1 MEFMKVDVQNF
12 KRFESLHLEFKPGI
26 NILLGGNGVG
36 KTSVLEALSIAL
48 SDFFNGIPDVPKKG
62 IEGNQIRFDTHALGD
77 ASLGKEYFS
86 ASITSKIHLDK
97 EVAIG
102 EVSRRDSTANSRTK
116 YRGKGI
122 AQYASRICNDMESAL
137 PLLCYY
143 STKRLASP
151 KRENYG
157 VKSKNKLNDRV
168 CGYIGCMDDALDIKA
183 MKSWCL
189 DMELEAFHSG
199 KPVKEY
205 EAFKQIVSTF
215 MAKMTDVTPFP
226 TIRYSRKQEEMVY
239 QEDGK
244 ALPIN
249 YMSAG
254 YQSLLWMIMDM
265 AFRLAQTNPTAEDI
279 KDISG
284 IVLIDEIDMHLH
296 PVWQWRIVDA
306 LHEVFPKVQFIL
318 ATHSPIIVSSAKD
331 AHLISLQ
338 GDDVRYLPSAYAYS
352 VDDILEARQSSQRIP
367 DELGTLVSIFDRL
380 VNSGKLD
387 DAKNTLNIMIG
398 QFGSNNPSVIECQ
411 STLELETL
419 AADL

>member
-1 MEFMKVDVQNF
+1 MEFMNVDVQNF
-12 KRFESLHLEFKPGI
+12 KRFTSLHLDFKPGI
-26 NILLGGNGVG
+26 NIILGGNGVG
-36 KTSVLEALSIAL
+36 KTSALEAMSIAL
-48 SDFFNGIPDVPKKG
+48 RDFFNGIPDVPKKG

-102 EVSRRDSTANSRTK
+102 EVSRRDSTGNSRTK

-157 VKSKNKLNDRV
+157 IKSKNKLDDRV
-168 CGYIGCMDDALDIKA
+168 CGYIGCMDDTLDIKA

-189 DMELEAFHSG
+189 DMELEAFHSDR
-199 KPVKEY
+199 PIKEY
-205 EAFKQIVSTF
+205 ETFKNVVSTF
-215 MAKMTDVTPFP
+215 MAKMTGVSPFP
-226 TIRYSRKQEEMVY
+226 TVHYSRKQGEMVY
-239 QEDGK
+239 QEGGR
-244 ALPIN
+244 AIPIN

-265 AFRLAQTNPTAEDI
+265 AFRMAQTNPGIENTKEVT
-279 KDISG
+279 G
-284 IVLIDEIDMHLH
+284 IVLIDEIDLHLH
-296 PVWQWRIVDA
+296 PVWQWRIVNT

-318 ATHSPIIVSSAKD
+318 ATHSPIIVSSAKN

-338 GDDVRYLPSAYAYS
+338 GDEVQYLPSAYAYS
-352 VDDILEARQSSQRIP
+352 VDEILEARQFSQRIP
-367 DELGTLVSIFDRL
+367 DELEEWVSMFDRF
-380 VNSGKLD
+380 VNAGKLD
-387 DAKNTLNIMIG
+387 DAKDTLNLLIS

-411 STLELETL
+411 STLELEML

>member
-1 MEFMKVDVQNF
+1 MEFMNVDVQNF
-12 KRFESLHLEFKPGI
+12 KRFTSLHLDFKPGI
-26 NILLGGNGVG
+26 NIILGGNGVG
-36 KTSVLEALSIAL
+36 KTSALEAMSIAL

-102 EVSRRDSTANSRTK
+102 EVSRRDSTGNSRTK

-157 VKSKNKLNDRV
+157 IKSKNKLDDRV
-168 CGYIGCMDDALDIKA
+168 CGYIGCMDDTLDIKA

-189 DMELEAFHSG
+189 DMELEAFHSDR
-199 KPVKEY
+199 PIKEY
-205 EAFKQIVSTF
+205 ETFKNVVSTF
-215 MAKMTDVTPFP
+215 MAKMTGVSPFP
-226 TIRYSRKQEEMVY
+226 TVHYSRKQGEMVY
-239 QEDGK
+239 QEGGR
-244 ALPIN
+244 AIPIN

-265 AFRLAQTNPTAEDI
+265 AFRMAQTNPGIENTKEVT
-279 KDISG
+279 G
-284 IVLIDEIDMHLH
+284 IVLIDEIDLHLH
-296 PVWQWRIVDA
+296 PVWQWRIVNT

-318 ATHSPIIVSSAKD
+318 ATHSPIIVSSAKN

-338 GDDVRYLPSAYAYS
+338 GDEVQYLPSAYAYS
-352 VDDILEARQSSQRIP
+352 VDEILEARQFSQRIP
-367 DELGTLVSIFDRL
+367 DELEEWVSMFDRF
-380 VNSGKLD
+380 VNAGKLD
-387 DAKNTLNIMIG
+387 DAKNTLSLLIS
-398 QFGSNNPSVIECQ
+398 QFGSNNPSVIACQ
-411 STLELETL
+411 SALELEML

>member
-12 KRFESLHLEFKPGI
+12 KRFTSLHLELKPGI

-36 KTSVLEALSIAL
+36 KTSALEALSIAL
-48 SDFFNGIPDVPKKG
+48 SDFFSGIPDIPKRG
-62 IEGNQIRFDTHALGD
+62 IEGVQIRFDTHALGD
-77 ASLGKEYFS
+77 VSSAKQYFS

-102 EVSRRDSTANSRTK
+102 EVFRRDNTSNSRTS

-122 AQYASRICNDMESAL
+122 AQYASRICNDMGSVL
-137 PLLCYY
+137 PLLRYY
-143 STKRLASP
+143 STKRLTTPIFNA
-151 KRENYG
+151 
-157 VKSKNKLNDRV
+157 KNKDMPNDRV
-168 CGYIGCMDDALDIKA
+168 RGYIGCMDDVLDIQAIKN
-183 MKSWCL
+183 WCL

-205 EAFKQIVSTF
+205 EAFKQIVSSF
-215 MAKMTDVTPFP
+215 MAKMTGFTPFP
-226 TIRYSRKQEEMVY
+226 TIRYSSIEKELVYMEE
-239 QEDGK
+239 GK
-244 ALPIN
+244 AVPIN

-265 AFRLAQTNPTAEDI
+265 AFRVAQINPGIEDFKI
-279 KDISG
+279 ITG

-338 GDDVRYLPSAYAYS
+338 GDDVRYLPGAYAYS
-352 VDDILEARQSSQRIP
+352 VDDILEARQFSQRIP
-367 DELGTLVSIFDRL
+367 DELGALVSIFDRL

-411 STLELETL
+411 STLDLETL